1 MARLHN
7 FWYLFIKLNVD
18 DEYVY
23 DSYEDDVDECKGGS
37 LAIKE
42 LDNDTMSIHD
52 KFKAMEEISKN
63 DNWKHGKLCCS
74 EHGYVFQD
82 LCEVH
87 SRRFTEISI
96 QTLWSVLVPIIV
108 NIFSHCNRRVLWTTQ
123 NASKVVHVLLV
134 LSKTMKLSI
143 PNITNKN
150 WNARKAVRS
159 TGCIRVWILLIWTSL
174 PLIRMENCCLTR
186 TIRLDR

>member
-52 KFKAMEEISKN
+52 KFKEMEEISKN

-87 SRRFTEISI
+87 LGQFTEIYL
-96 QTLWSVLVPIIV
+96 QTLWSLFIIIDL
-108 NIFSHCNRRVLWTTQ
+108 NHCSEL
-123 NASKVVHVLLV
+123 K
-134 LSKTMKLSI
+134 
-143 PNITNKN
+143 
-150 WNARKAVRS
+150 
-159 TGCIRVWILLIWTSL
+159 
-174 PLIRMENCCLTR
+174 
-186 TIRLDR
+186 